1 MFNRFSRYLAI
12 CNPFARIMPDEI
24 GTRLTDEATGN
35 SAGPC
40 YDVSTDD
47 AVVLVALDASQV
59 ALILSGDRHA
69 DWICNLQDTLGDMVD
84 SGAISIAQEYV
95 VSGTV
100 TVTSDFEVTVTVD
113 REEDAADAAH
123 DAVSDADLEIAGDYV
138 TYTNDID
145 IDVGDVE
152 AA

>member
-1 MFNRFSRYLAI
+1 MFSRIPQFIAL
-12 CNPFARIMPDEI
+12 CNPFKVLQKSDVKAM
-24 GTRLTDEATGN
+24 TDQVTGN
-35 SAGPC
+35 VYDYESALLGETI
-40 YDVSTDD
+40 VMVT
-47 AVVLVALDASQV
+47 LDASQV

-69 DWICNLQDTLGDMVD
+69 DWICSLQDTLGDMVD

-123 DAVSDADLEIAGDYV
+123 DAVSDAGLEIAGDYV

-145 IDVGDVE
+145 IDIGDVE

>member
-1 MFNRFSRYLAI
+1 MFSRIPQYLAI
-12 CNPFARIMPDEI
+12 CTPFARIMPHGE
-24 GTRLTDEATGN
+24 GRQLTDEATGN
-35 SAGPC
+35 SFS
-40 YDVSTDD
+40 YKDVNTDD
-47 AVVLVALDASQV
+47 AVVMVALDASQV
-59 ALILSGDRHA
+59 ALILSGERHA
-69 DWICNLQDTLGDMVD
+69 DWICNLQDTLEDMVD
-84 SGAISIAQEYV
+84 SGVISVAQEYV

-138 TYTNDID
+138 TCTNDIG
-145 IDVGDVE
+145 IDVADVE